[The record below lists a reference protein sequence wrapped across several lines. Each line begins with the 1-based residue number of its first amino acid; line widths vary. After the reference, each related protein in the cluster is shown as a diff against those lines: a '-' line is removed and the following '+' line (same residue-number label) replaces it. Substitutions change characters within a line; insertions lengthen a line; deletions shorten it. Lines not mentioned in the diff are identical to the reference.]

1 MIPYELFEKTIQ
13 KIQAKE
19 ESDHKFTKLLD
30 SMCDGYPIFG
40 VDNGFI
46 VAMLNLL
53 KAGMQDRG
61 DTISW
66 WLYEDVEKVIWWQED
81 GKEVECHLSTIRDLY
96 DYLVREY
103 PDLSDGTYHAAVA
116 PVFCT
121 AIEDAKKQRQKD
133 IAFSKGLS
141 EFCEATKRYCSD
153 VLFQFDANLELVY
166 AVSELAAYVVC
177 ECKSPVASD
186 IIRQYIT
193 SDATTDVFMMSVEE
207 VYRRVTG
214 K

>member
-13 KIQAKE
+13 KIQAKD
-19 ESDHKFTKLLD
+19 ESDHKVTKLLD

-40 VDNGFI
+40 VDNGFT

-53 KAGMQDRG
+53 KVGMQDMG

-81 GKEVECHLSTIRDLY
+81 GKEVECHLETIRDLY

-103 PDLSDGTYHAAVA
+103 PNLGDETYRAAVA
-116 PVFCT
+116 PVFCS
-121 AIEDAKKQRQKD
+121 AIENAKKQRQKD

-141 EFCEATKRYCSD
+141 RFCEAAKRYCSD
-153 VLFQFDANLELVY
+153 VLFQHDTNIGLVY

-177 ECKSPVASD
+177 GEKSPVYAD
-186 IIRQYIT
+186 IIRQYIVNDST
-193 SDATTDVFMMSVEE
+193 ADVSAMSAEE
-207 VYRRVTG
+207 VYRRIVE

>member
-19 ESDHKFTKLLD
+19 ESDHKVTKLLD

-40 VDNGFI
+40 VDNGFT

-53 KAGMQDRG
+53 KVGMQDMG

-66 WLYEDVEKVIWWQED
+66 WLYEDVEKDIWWQED
-81 GKEVECHLSTIRDLY
+81 GKEVECHLETIRDLY

-103 PDLSDGTYHAAVA
+103 PNLSDETYRAAVA
-116 PVFCT
+116 PVFCS

-153 VLFQFDANLELVY
+153 VLFQHDLNIGLVY
-166 AVSELAAYVVC
+166 AVSELAAYVAYGD
-177 ECKSPVASD
+177 KSPVYAD
-186 IIRQYIT
+186 IIRQYIVN
-193 SDATTDVFMMSVEE
+193 DPTTDVSTMSVEE
-207 VYRRVTG
+207 VYRLIVE

>member
-13 KIQAKE
+13 KIHAKE
-19 ESDHKFTKLLD
+19 ESDHKVTKLLD
-30 SMCDGYPIFG
+30 TMCDGYPIFG
-40 VDNGFI
+40 VNNRFI

-81 GKEVECHLSTIRDLY
+81 GKEIECRLDTIRDLY

-103 PDLSDGTYHAAVA
+103 PNLSDEAYRSAVA

-121 AIEDAKKQRQKD
+121 ALDDAKKQRQKD
-133 IAFSKGLS
+133 IAFSNGLS
-141 EFCEATKRYCSD
+141 EFCESTKRYCSD
-153 VLFQFDANLELVY
+153 VLFQHDINIILVY
-166 AVSELAAYVVC
+166 AVSELAAYVAYGD
-177 ECKSPVASD
+177 KSPVYAD
-186 IIRQYIT
+186 IIRQYIVN
-193 SDATTDVFMMSVEE
+193 DPTTDVSAMSVEE
-207 VYRRVTG
+207 VYRRIVG

>member
-13 KIQAKE
+13 KIRAKE

-53 KAGMQDRG
+53 KTGMQDRG

-66 WLYEDVEKVIWWQED
+66 WLYEDVEKVIWWQEN
-81 GKEVECHLSTIRDLY
+81 GKEVECHLNTVRDLY

-103 PDLSDGTYHAAVA
+103 PDLSVETYQAAVA
-116 PVFCT
+116 PIFCT

-133 IAFSKGLS
+133 IAFSKVLS
-141 EFCEATKRYCSD
+141 EFCESAQRYCSD
-153 VLFQFDANLELVY
+153 VLFQYDINIGLVY
-166 AVSELAAYVVC
+166 AVSELAAYVAC
-177 ECKSPVASD
+177 GCKSPVASD

-193 SDATTDVFMMSVEE
+193 NDSTTDVSAMSAEE
-207 VYRRVTG
+207 VYRRVIR